1 MRESKRL
8 NLPLNR
14 SKNQN
19 ITFMDALKINTLE
32 QIRDALEII
41 EDARDDSSL
50 TPMEKSGLEK
60 AAVQLRNIERSIIRK
75 KEQELVASLT
85 DDSMALKGLVVQ
97 IRGSAKKLAAVANAI
112 EKTSKVVEA
121 VIKAA
126 KGASSAGLL

>member
-1 MRESKRL
+1 
-8 NLPLNR
+8 
-14 SKNQN
+14 
-19 ITFMDALKINTLE
+19 MDALKINTLE

-60 AAVQLRNIERSIIRK
+60 AAVQLRNIERSIIKK

-97 IRGSAKKLAAVANAI
+97 IRGSAKKLAAVANAL